1 VIIQSDGGAGIGL
14 VAGILAVV
22 LIGLGL
28 IFYAGGFDFGG
39 DKDVNVNID
48 APKIDTPG
56 RRWQARL
63 GNENAGKVWRSL
75 RRAPFAVRRH

>member
-1 VIIQSDGGAGIGL
+1 MADKEIHHVQSDGGAGIGL

-56 RRWQARL
+56 
-63 GNENAGKVWRSL
+63 GDGK
-75 RRAPFAVRRH
+75 PG